1 MPRARASGS
10 IHDCQIAAQ
19 WPSDLFKPHLSD
31 DVTASQGDAKGC
43 WSQRG
48 QRAARVQLQSRALYE
63 RTIDLGQVAA
73 CASLV
78 RILCRCWYHQLE
90 GLVEDHVPSVGL

>member
-1 MPRARASGS
+1 LLRNGQVTFSS
-10 IHDCQIAAQ
+10 HIFLDVT
-19 WPSDLFKPHLSD
+19 

-48 QRAARVQLQSRALYE
+48 QRAARVQLQSRALDE

-78 RILCRCWYHQLE
+78 RILYWYHQLE
-90 GLVEDHVPSVGL
+90 GLVEDHVPAVGFSKL

>member
-1 MPRARASGS
+1 MPRASRFRQHSRLP
-10 IHDCQIAAQ
+10 DCCNDQVTFSSHIF
-19 WPSDLFKPHLSD
+19 P

-48 QRAARVQLQSRALYE
+48 QRAARVQLQSRALCE

-78 RILCRCWYHQLE
+78 RILCRCRYHQLE